1 MFKRPRNSKALTRG
15 SFYIVFLILLSLLLI
30 ACPGRKSEPLTVVS
44 WGGSTQDGLRSAII
58 APYEQKHSVKVQEA
72 TYNGELELIRDQ
84 VQSGNV
90 KWDVVHVEDDMM
102 FKGEKNNW
110 FEELPA
116 DWKQKLPLDK
126 RAVDKFGIAF
136 FSWGTVLAYNTDRL
150 KNLGLQPPKN
160 WSAFWDPKYQGPF
173 GFRKSPI
180 GTIEIALLANGT
192 KPSEL
197 YPLSREKVQKALSY
211 LSQIRKKIS
220 WWSGGAEHQQKLLT
234 DYTMSCAW
242 SGRVWVMMS
251 KGEHVDMTLNQA
263 LARYDWWVIPRGTK
277 HKDEALRFLEFAT
290 QPEVEGKFCSLTG
303 YGPPNDAAMNMLPP
317 NLRNYV
323 PNFTAS
329 ESPALVMDSRWW
341 ADNIDWV
348 QDLWIKWLGE

>member
-1 MFKRPRNSKALTRG
+1 MYKRPRGIGSWTRAT
-15 SFYIVFLILLSLLLI
+15 SYAAIALLLI
-30 ACPGRKSEPLTVVS
+30 FFALACPGPRLQPMTVVS
-44 WGGSTQDGLRSAII
+44 WGGSTQDGLRNAMISA
-58 APYEQKHSVKVQEA
+58 YEQKYSAKVDEA

-84 VQSGNV
+84 VQTGNV

-110 FEELPA
+110 WEALPA
-116 DWKQKLPLDK
+116 DWIQTLPLEK
-126 RAVDKFGIAF
+126 RAVDKYGVAF

-150 KNLGLQPPKN
+150 KSSGAQPPKD

-197 YPLSREKVQKALSY
+197 YPLSREKVEKALSY
-211 LSQIRKKIS
+211 LTQIRKKIS
-220 WWSGGAEHQQKLLT
+220 WWTGGAEHQQKLLT
-234 DYTMSCAW
+234 DYTLSCAW

-263 LARYDWWVIPRGTK
+263 LTRYDWWVIPRGSK
-277 HKDEALRFLEFAT
+277 HKDEALRFLQLT
-290 QPEVEGKFCSLTG
+290 SQPDVEAKFCSLTG
-303 YGPPNDAAMNMLPP
+303 YGPPNDAAMSMLPE
-317 NLRNYV
+317 NLRKYV
-323 PNFTAS
+323 PNFSTS
-329 ESPALVMDSRWW
+329 ENPALVMDSRWW

-348 QDLWIKWLGE
+348 QEIWIKWLGE